1 MANAIDYLLVGGIG
15 YYFFNKSIKGKDDEM
30 KRLLMGAGTGLLAAY
45 KGPEILTAGEKF
57 ISGKAD
63 EITKDKMTGAVI
75 GAAAGYLWGNKV
87 VDSFKSAYSS
97 DKGKEDDS

>member
-15 YYFFNKSIKGKDDEM
+15 YYFYNKSIKGKDEEL

-45 KGPEILTAGEKF
+45 KGPEILNAGEKF
-57 ISGKAD
+57 ISGKTD
-63 EITKDKMTGAVI
+63 ELTKDKLTGTLV

-87 VDSFKSAYSS
+87 VDSFKSAYSPN
-97 DKGKEDDS
+97 KE